1 MPTLENSS
9 NDKLLSVCIGA
20 NLTLDFNLERDSYK
34 FAVMY
39 NHIISKKQG
48 VVQLI
53 TLDREIK
60 LNALNIELIQEI
72 GKEIDRLNKEKSVRG
87 IIITGK
93 GNKAF
98 AAGADIA
105 EFSEF
110 NAEEGKIMSTN
121 GGIVFNKIE
130 HSSIP
135 VIAAVNGFALGGGC
149 ELTMACHVRIASENA
164 KFGQPEVNL
173 GLPPG
178 YGGTQR
184 LSQIVGKGRALDML
198 ISAKTID
205 AMTALSYGLVTQVVP
220 IDELLDTCIRYI
232 NKLSQKSPIAIDTV
246 IKCVNTMYSE
256 NKGFNFEIDQFSNCF
271 ELEDFKE
278 GTEAFMAKRKPDF

>member
-1 MPTLENSS
+1 
-9 NDKLLSVCIGA
+9 
-20 NLTLDFNLERDSYK
+20 
-34 FAVMY
+34 MY
-39 NHIISKKQG
+39 NHIISEKQG

-53 TLDREIK
+53 TLNRESK

-72 GKEIDRLNKEKSVRG
+72 GTEIDRLNKEKSVKG

-110 NAEEGKIMSTN
+110 NAKEGKTMSTN

-130 HSSIP
+130 QSSIP

-149 ELTMACHVRIASENA
+149 ELTMACHIRIASENA

-184 LSQIVGKGRALDML
+184 LSQIIGKGRALDML

-205 AMTALSYGLVTQVVP
+205 ATTALNYGLVTQVVP
-220 IDELLDTCIRYI
+220 IDELLDTCIQYI
-232 NKLSQKSPIAIDTV
+232 HKLSQKSPIAIDSV
-246 IKCVNTMYSE
+246 IQCVNSMYAN
-256 NKGFNFEIDQFSNCF
+256 NKGFNFEINQFSTCF
-271 ELEDFKE
+271 ELRDFKE
-278 GTEAFMAKRKPDF
+278 GTKAFMAKRKPNF

>member
-1 MPTLENSS
+1 
-9 NDKLLSVCIGA
+9 
-20 NLTLDFNLERDSYK
+20 
-34 FAVMY
+34 MY
-39 NHIISKKQG
+39 NHIKSEKQG

-53 TLDREIK
+53 TLNRESK

-72 GKEIDRLNKEKSVRG
+72 GKEIDRLNKEKSIRG

-110 NAEEGKIMSTN
+110 NSKEGKIMSTN
-121 GGIVFNKIE
+121 GGVVFNKIE
-130 HSSIP
+130 QSSIP

-149 ELTMACHVRIASENA
+149 ELAMACHVRIASENA
-164 KFGQPEVNL
+164 RFGQPEVNL

-184 LSQIVGKGRALDML
+184 LTQIVGKGRALDML

-205 AMTALSYGLVTQVVP
+205 AITALNYGLVTQVVP
-220 IDELLDTCIRYI
+220 VNELLDTCIKYI
-232 NKLSQKSPIAIDTV
+232 NKLSQKSPVAIDSV
-246 IKCVNTMYSE
+246 IQCVNAMYSE
-256 NKGFNFEIDQFSNCF
+256 SNGFDFEIDQFSNCF
-271 ELEDFKE
+271 ELNDFKE
-278 GTEAFMAKRKPDF
+278 GTEAFMAKRKPNF